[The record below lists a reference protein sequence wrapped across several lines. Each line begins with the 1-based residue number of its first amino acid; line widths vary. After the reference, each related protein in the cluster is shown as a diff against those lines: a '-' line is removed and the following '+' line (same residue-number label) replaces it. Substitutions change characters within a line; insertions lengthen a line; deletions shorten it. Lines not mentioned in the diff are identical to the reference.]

1 VRKADGTDDPLPSAD
16 RLDAIMAGIPAN
28 RTIRFGPGLFYTRG
42 QTGWQAK
49 DGMRLLGAGM
59 NVTTLRL
66 VGIPYDQFRWMIAA
80 TIPLN
85 GFEASDFTVDSNLS
99 GNEETFIGAFA
110 FNVWGNHVHI
120 RRIRV
125 VNWGGKVAGTG
136 DGVIRPRVTI
146 RRIV

>member
-1 VRKADGTDDPLPSAD
+1 MSLLTALLPDNLLETVMLQDAHIARRKDAATGSGGFDDPYNSLVRKADGTDDPLPSAD

-66 VGIPYDQFRWMIAA
+66 VGIPY
-80 TIPLN
+80 
-85 GFEASDFTVDSNLS
+85 
-99 GNEETFIGAFA
+99 
-110 FNVWGNHVHI
+110 
-120 RRIRV
+120 
-125 VNWGGKVAGTG
+125 
-136 DGVIRPRVTI
+136 
-146 RRIV
+146 